1 MKAFHKDGRLGFIV
15 RLTLPRSDGD
25 DVFTSFYTKL
35 SDKYMEAA
43 ERRIKE
49 INVGVRPLILSVT
62 YELAVDE
69 TPGRG
74 GNHAVIK
81 RHVCLNDNGILSRL
95 EYLDF
100 YDFERNI
107 FTK

>member
-49 INVGVRPLILSVT
+49 INVGVRPLVLSVT
-62 YELAVDE
+62 YDLTMEE
-69 TPGRG
+69 KNERGR
-74 GNHAVIK
+74 NHAVIK

-95 EYLDF
+95 DYFDF
-100 YDFERNI
+100 YDFERNV